1 MTDHEIERLAGLLRA
16 LPPAPPAWIRA
27 AQELP
32 AARRG
37 LDDVV
42 ARAEAD
48 AAFRRAL
55 VADLES
61 ALADEGYVL
70 DEPQLEVLRERFS
83 SG

>member
-1 MTDHEIERLAGLLRA
+1 MTDHDMERLAGLLRA
-16 LPPAPPAWIRA
+16 LPPAPEAWVRA

-32 AARRG
+32 SARRG

-61 ALADEGYVL
+61 ALAEAGYHL
-70 DEPQLEVLRERFS
+70 DPASLAALREQLS
-83 SG
+83 